1 MMLSFEIEEYFR
13 KGEISHALQ
22 NVAGRP
28 QNTHISLLTA
38 VALAWLQM
46 LGDSGLVS

>member
-1 MMLSFEIEEYFR
+1 MLSFEIEKYFR
-13 KGEISHALQ
+13 KGEILHALQ

-28 QNTHISLLTA
+28 QSTQISPLTA

-46 LGDSGLVS
+46 LEDPGLAS

>member
-1 MMLSFEIEEYFR
+1 MLSFEIEKYFR
-13 KGEISHALQ
+13 KGEILHALQ

-28 QNTHISLLTA
+28 QSTHISLLTA

-46 LGDSGLVS
+46 LEDPGLVS